1 MKAPISSVHT
11 PAPPMIQVHSGVPD
25 RAGHSRTSKNTPAF
39 TMVAE
44 CR

>member
-11 PAPPMIQVHSGVPD
+11 PAPPMIQVHSGVSAS
-25 RAGHSRTSKNTPAF
+25 AGHRRTSRNTPAF